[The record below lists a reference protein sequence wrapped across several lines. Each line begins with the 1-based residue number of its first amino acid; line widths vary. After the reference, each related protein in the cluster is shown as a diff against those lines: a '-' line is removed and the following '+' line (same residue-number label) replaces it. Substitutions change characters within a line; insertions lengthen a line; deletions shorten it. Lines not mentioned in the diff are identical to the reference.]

1 MNKLELVIM
10 YAIRN
15 LQATDQ
21 AYGTG
26 IIEYLDKLHVPPVT
40 VGAMYATLPRLEE
53 KGWIKGIDV
62 AGKRRKKRLYHL
74 TAEGVKVICGL
85 ESLLERFNADMQ
97 KIVDN
102 VE

>member
-26 IIEYLDKLHVPPVT
+26 IIEYLDKLHVPSVT

-53 KGWIKGIDV
+53 KGWIRGLEV
-62 AGKRRKKRLYHL
+62 PGKRNKKRLYHL
-74 TAEGVKVICGL
+74 TAEGIKTIV
-85 ESLLERFNADMQ
+85 EFEELLKRFNA
-97 KIVDN
+97 N
-102 VE
+102 P